1 MDIEKPAILPGTL
14 RSLAP
19 LSAKVAAVHGD
30 HDPRLREIHA
40 GFVELCETL
49 EEDGEGSGG
58 RPEVEAAFRKIRE
71 LSDGY
76 APPEWA
82 CTSYRRLLSE
92 LRRLEDDVLR
102 QAG

>member
-1 MDIEKPAILPGTL
+1 MDMEKTATLPGTL

-30 HDPRLREIHA
+30 HDPRLRELHSR
-40 GFVELCETL
+40 FLELCETL
-49 EEDGEGSGG
+49 DGEGGG
-58 RPEVEAAFRKIRE
+58 NEGRSEVEAAFRKIRE

-82 CTSYRRLLSE
+82 CTSYRRLLSG
-92 LRRLEDDVLR
+92 LRSLEDDVLR